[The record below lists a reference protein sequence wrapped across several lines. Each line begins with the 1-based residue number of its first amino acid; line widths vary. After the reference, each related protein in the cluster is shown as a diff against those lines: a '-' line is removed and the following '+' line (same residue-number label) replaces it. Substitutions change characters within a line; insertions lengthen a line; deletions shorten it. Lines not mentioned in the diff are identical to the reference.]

1 MSTVH
6 PRFTGAAFEA
16 AHGDD
21 LATLRRRAG
30 LTRAQAC
37 EWLGV
42 HRITLRRWERGSHP
56 APASARR
63 LLMVLAG
70 AMPWPGWEAHQVRD
84 GTLVNVDDERETY
97 TPGELV
103 RVRYCYALA
112 AEARRVLV
120 RWGMTPEQAQLTLAL
135 EVPP

>member
-1 MSTVH
+1 MSSVH
-6 PRFTGAAFEA
+6 TAPTGAAFEA

-21 LATLRRRAG
+21 LASLRRRAG

-42 HRITLRRWERGSHP
+42 HRITLHRWESGSHP

-63 LLMVLAG
+63 LLLVLAG
-70 AMPWPGWEAHQVRD
+70 AMPWPGWERHQVRD
-84 GTLVNVDDERETY
+84 GTLVSRDEPRERY
-97 TPGELV
+97 TPLELK
-103 RVRYCYALA
+103 RVRHCHALA

-120 RWGMTPEQAQLTLAL
+120 RWGMSPERAQLAL
-135 EVPP
+135 RLEQPP